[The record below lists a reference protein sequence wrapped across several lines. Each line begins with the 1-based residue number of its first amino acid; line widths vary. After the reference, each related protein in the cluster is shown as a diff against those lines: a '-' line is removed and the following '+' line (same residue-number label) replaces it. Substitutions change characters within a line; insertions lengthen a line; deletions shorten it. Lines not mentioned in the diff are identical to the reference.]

1 MHWSSNARVGSSS
14 MALAKS
20 SLETPH
26 SLIDAGML
34 RLKAEGK
41 PSKVAIVACMRKL
54 LCYANSI
61 VKNF

>member
-1 MHWSSNARVGSSS
+1 